1 MTAARR
7 RAAGSCDCGSATI
20 WVLSCCV
27 LVMLLGYLGVA
38 RTEAVL
44 ARHRADAAADLAAL
58 AAAGRIGAGTDVC
71 GAASGLAAANG
82 AAVRSC
88 SVRLAADGRSGTVRV
103 QVAVRVQLPFAGAR
117 TVVASARAGRE
128 QVTQA
133 SAG

>member
-1 MTAARR
+1 VTPACER
-7 RAAGSCDCGSATI
+7 GSATI
-20 WVLSCCV
+20 WVLACCA

-38 RTEAVL
+38 RTETVL

-58 AAAGRIGAGTDVC
+58 AAAGRLGVGTDVC
-71 GAASGLAAANG
+71 DAASELAAANG

-88 SVRLAADGRSGTVRV
+88 SVRLAADGRSGTVRI
-103 QVAVRVQLPFAGAR
+103 QVAVTVQLPFAGAR

-128 QVTQA
+128 QVRQP